1 VLRNAIRYAPAHS
14 AVRIKTR
21 LDRERE
27 SDRTIVVTIEDQGP
41 GVPSEM
47 LERIFE
53 PYTRLSA
60 DADDG
65 QGSGLGLAIARRV
78 FEAHGGRITAEI
90 AEPSGLRVR
99 ILLPAAC

>member
-1 VLRNAIRYAPAHS
+1 M
-14 AVRIKTR
+14 
-21 LDRERE
+21 
-27 SDRTIVVTIEDQGP
+27 TIEDRGP
-41 GVPSEM
+41 GVPREM

-78 FEAHGGRITAEI
+78 FEAHGGRIMAEV
-90 AEPSGLRVR
+90 AEPCGLRIRV
-99 ILLPAAC
+99 LLPAAC